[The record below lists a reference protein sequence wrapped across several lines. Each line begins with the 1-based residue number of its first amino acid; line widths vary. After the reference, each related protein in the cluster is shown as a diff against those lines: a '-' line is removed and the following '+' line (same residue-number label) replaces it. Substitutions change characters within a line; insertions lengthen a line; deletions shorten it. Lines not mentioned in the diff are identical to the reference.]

1 MFVRRRI
8 WSGVVVALAAGP
20 PASAQQIL
28 EVDFDAGRKLVGGA
42 EYGFD
47 RAVMDYGRGLV
58 LASEAADPLA
68 VNAYSLADGSVQGVF
83 GGGRPGDGPGEL
95 TRVRGT
101 AAGPD
106 GVFVTGPGKVIYW
119 SWSGDLLYTWRPTAP
134 GTSSVCALN
143 GRPAV
148 PLQRGV
154 VFRDDDGESV
164 ALGGEARTS
173 LDATPATGRDVVMA
187 YVGTSLACADSSAY
201 VLAGDGAL
209 TEYKMGA
216 EPRVISMPAE
226 LVEAGPG
233 GVFMADDGR
242 LVVTTYADDLGGAV
256 MDLATGCYV
265 LLPSARVPGNPKY
278 VGMFADSVVTL
289 EASREPTT
297 RMVNGRQVSV
307 YYADPSYIFVRPIR
321 PVSGEPCS

>member
-1 MFVRRRI
+1 ML
-8 WSGVVVALAAGP
+8 ALAAGSS
-20 PASAQQIL
+20 ASAQQIL
-28 EVDFDAGRKLVGGA
+28 EVDFEAGRKLVGGA
-42 EYGFD
+42 EYGFGV
-47 RAVMDYGRGLV
+47 AVAMDYGRGLV
-58 LASEAADPLA
+58 LASEAADPLG

-83 GGGRPGDGPGEL
+83 GGGPPGDGPGEL

-106 GVFVTGPGKVIYW
+106 GIFVTGPGKVIYW
-119 SWSGDLLYTWRPTAP
+119 SWSGDLLHTWRPVAP

-148 PLQRGV
+148 TSQRGV

-187 YVGTSLACADSSAY
+187 YLETSLACADSSAY
-201 VLAGDGAL
+201 VLAGADGSL
-209 TEYKMGA
+209 TEYKVGA
-216 EPRVISMPAE
+216 EPRVIAMPVE

-233 GVFMADDGR
+233 GVFMAADGR
-242 LVVTTYADDLGGAV
+242 LVVTTYANELGGAV
-256 MDLATGCYV
+256 MDLATGCYA
-265 LLPSARVPGNPKY
+265 LLPSVRVPGNPEY

-297 RMVNGRQVSV
+297 RMINGRYVPV
-307 YYADPSYIFVRPIR
+307 YYADPSYIFVRPVR